1 MEEKMKL
8 FAPTLA
14 VLLILPALGAASP
27 NAFSCEMVVEG
38 AIAGHTTVNKLY
50 VSGPKVRL
58 ESERTITILRKDR
71 GVSWVLYKQRK
82 TYVEM
87 PVGNPAVDP
96 TRDPLAGASKQ
107 ILGKEMM
114 NGYLCTKMRVTKN
127 DPKLGSIGAVVWMAD
142 KIGMAVRTETD
153 FRGNRIVENRKNI
166 QMSAPP
172 ESLFE
177 IPAGYTKP
185 AMPRGMVGKGSAG
198 GTHP

>member
-1 MEEKMKL
+1 MEDEMKL
-8 FAPTLA
+8 FAPALA
-14 VLLILPALGAASP
+14 AALILPVPGVAMP
-27 NAFSCEMVVEG
+27 TAFSCDMVVEG
-38 AIAGHTTVNKLY
+38 AIAGHTTVNKLS
-50 VSGPKVRL
+50 VSGSKVRL
-58 ESERTITILRKDR
+58 ESDRTITILRKDR
-71 GVSWVLYKQRK
+71 GVAWVLNKQRK

-87 PVGNPAVDP
+87 PVSNPAVDP

-107 ILGKEMM
+107 VVGKETM
-114 NGYLCTKMRVTKN
+114 NGYLCTKMRITRN
-127 DPKLGSIGAVVWMAD
+127 DPKLGSINAIVWMAD
-142 KIGMAVRTETD
+142 KLGMAVRTETD

-185 AMPRGMVGKGSAG
+185 AKPRGKVGGGSAG